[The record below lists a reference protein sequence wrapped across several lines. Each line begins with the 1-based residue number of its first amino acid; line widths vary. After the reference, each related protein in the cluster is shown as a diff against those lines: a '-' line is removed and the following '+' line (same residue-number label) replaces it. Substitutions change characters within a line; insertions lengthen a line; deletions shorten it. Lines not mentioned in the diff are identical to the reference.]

1 MQWTVSTQVSP
12 RTTPRASDAPSPPAG
27 RVGGARL
34 LLPWVLVPLAVLL
47 GYLVLPPAAELR
59 SQYQASALVLVAAP
73 LIAWLLTRRSTVAA
87 HWAGAVVAALLP
99 ALTLVSLNGTDW
111 FFSGPRGDQ
120 SFRME
125 YVARFADSLALQDY
139 TYRDVPAFYSP
150 AWFWIQGLVAQLTDV
165 EAWRLYKW
173 ASIVTLYVAVA
184 VAFAL
189 WRRTCGTRLSALLV
203 AVTVV
208 GLPAAG
214 SGWLGAQ
221 TLMFSGAY
229 EPYAWLVALPLPALL
244 AWFGSARGPFSWRRG
259 LALGALLAAAAWL
272 YLLYALVAVVGV
284 LVLAAWRRDAHRLRE
299 VAVAGLT
306 SVVLVSPWLGRFLV
320 EYVAAGLPPAAA
332 TTWVEDDS
340 YVNLVTLSASPWL
353 WAALLG
359 AVGLLVLDGERHPR
373 VRGVQALGV
382 AVLLL
387 GVVQLVAGQA
397 SSGVLFHRILLVLGL
412 CLLAA
417 ATLTLAVVG
426 PDLRTRALAAWPRV
440 PLRRLAFAALT
451 VLLFLSLSAH
461 AREWMN
467 RDVDLS
473 RLAHNHP
480 YPDGSLP
487 ALASTEGREEAED
500 EEGGDVPV
508 AELAGAIRD
517 AARAAGQEETGVV
530 LTDRISLLATQP
542 FYAYQQWWGLYAN
555 PLGEY
560 AERRAFL
567 ESLEGLPADDVVA
580 RLRADEQA
588 PSVVALEVEDGEV
601 TFDSTDRDA
610 GGDRG
615 SAWSVS
621 FPVELF
627 EGPEFETT
635 RVGDWLV
642 AALRKG

>member
-1 MQWTVSTQVSP
+1 MSTQVSP
-12 RTTPRASDAPSPPAG
+12 RTTPAGATPLPGTAG
-27 RVGGARL
+27 RSGRRSL
-34 LLPWVLVPLAVLL
+34 LLPWVLVPLAVLA

-59 SQYQASALVLVAAP
+59 AQYQASALVLVSAP
-73 LIAWLLTRRSTVAA
+73 LLAWLLTRAAPVAH
-87 HWAGAVVAALLP
+87 HWAGAVAAALLP
-99 ALTLVSLNGTDW
+99 ALTLVALNGTDW
-111 FFSGPRGDQ
+111 YFSGPRGDQ

-125 YVARFADSLALQDY
+125 YVTRFADSLALQDY

-150 AWFWIQGLVAQLTDV
+150 GWFWLQGLVSQLTGV
-165 EAWRLYKW
+165 EGWRIYKW
-173 ASIVTLYVAVA
+173 ASIVTLYLAVV

-189 WRRTCGTRLSALLV
+189 WRRTCSTRLSALLV

-214 SGWLGAQ
+214 SAWLGAQ

-229 EPYAWLVALPLPALL
+229 EPYGWLVALPTPALL

-259 LALGALLAAAAWL
+259 LLLGTALAATAWL

-284 LVLAAWRRDAHRLRE
+284 LAVAAWRRHDTARLRE
-299 VAVAGLT
+299 VAVAGLA

-332 TTWVEDDS
+332 TTWVEGEDS
-340 YVNLVTLSASPWL
+340 YVHLVTLGSSPWL
-353 WAALLG
+353 WVALLG
-359 AVGLLVLDGERHPR
+359 AVGLLVLDGERHR
-373 VRGVQALGV
+373 RLRGVQALGV
-382 AVLLL
+382 AVLVL
-387 GVVQLVAGQA
+387 GLVQLVAGQA
-397 SSGVLFHRILLVLGL
+397 SGGVLFHRILLVLGV

-417 ATLTLAVVG
+417 AVLTLAAVA
-426 PDLRTRALAAWPRV
+426 PDLRARVVAARPGL
-440 PLRRLAFAALT
+440 PLRRLAFALLT
-451 VLLFLSLSAH
+451 VLLFLNLSAH

-473 RLAHNHP
+473 RLAFNHP
-480 YPDGSLP
+480 YPDGTLP

-500 EEGGDVPV
+500 EEPGEVPV
-508 AELAGAIRD
+508 TELADAIR
-517 AARAAGQEETGVV
+517 ASALAAGQERTGAV
-530 LTDRISLLATQP
+530 LTDRIPLLATQP
-542 FYAYQQWWGLYAN
+542 FHGYQQWWGLYAN

-567 ESLEGLPADDVVA
+567 ESLEDLPADRFVE
-580 RLRADEQA
+580 RLRADPQA
-588 PSVVALEVEDGEV
+588 PTVFALEVEDGEV

-610 GGDRG
+610 GGERG

-621 FPVELF
+621 FPADLL
-627 EGPEFETT
+627 EGPEFKST

>member
-1 MQWTVSTQVSP
+1 MNTQVSP
-12 RTTPRASDAPSPPAG
+12 TTTPTGPDEPPQDASG
-27 RVGGARL
+27 RGGRRYL
-34 LLPWVLVPLAVLL
+34 LLPWVVVPLAVWV

-59 SQYQASALVLVAAP
+59 SQYQASALVLVATP
-73 LIAWLLTRRSTVAA
+73 LLAWLLTRSATAA
-87 HWAGAVVAALLP
+87 HHWAGAVVAALLP
-99 ALTLVSLNGTDW
+99 ALSLISLNGTEW
-111 FFSGPRGDQ
+111 YFSGPRGDQ

-125 YVARFADSLALQDY
+125 YVTRFADSLSLQDY
-139 TYRDVPAFYSP
+139 TYLDVPAFYSP
-150 AWFWIQGLVAQLTDV
+150 GWFWLQGLASHLTGV
-165 EAWRLYKW
+165 EGWRIYKW
-173 ASIVTLYVAVA
+173 ASLITLYLAVV

-189 WRRTCGTRLSALLV
+189 WRRTCSTRLSALLV

-221 TLMFSGAY
+221 TLMFAGAY
-229 EPYAWLVALPLPALL
+229 EPYGWLVALPLPALL

-259 LALGALLAAAAWL
+259 VVLGAALAAAAWL

-284 LVLAAWRRDAHRLRE
+284 LAVAVWRRHDTARLRE
-299 VAVAGLT
+299 VVVAGLT
-306 SVVLVSPWLGRFLV
+306 SVLLVSPWLGRFVV
-320 EYVAAGLPPAAA
+320 EYLAAGMPPAAA
-332 TTWVEDDS
+332 TTWVEGEDS
-340 YVNLVTLSASPWL
+340 YVHLVTPSASPWL
-353 WAALLG
+353 WVALLG
-359 AVGLLVLDGERHPR
+359 AGGLLVLDGGRHR
-373 VRGVQALGV
+373 RLRGVQGLGV
-382 AVLLL
+382 AVLVL

-397 SSGVLFHRILLVLGL
+397 SGGVLFHRILLVLGV

-417 ATLTLAVVG
+417 AVLTLAAIA
-426 PDLRTRALAAWPRV
+426 PDLRARVGTALPRL
-440 PLRRLAFAALT
+440 PLRRVAFAALT
-451 VLLFLSLSAH
+451 VLLFLNLSAH

-480 YPDGSLP
+480 YPDGRLP

-508 AELAGAIRD
+508 AELAEAIRGT
-517 AARAAGQEETGVV
+517 ARAAGQEETGVV

-542 FYAYQQWWGLYAN
+542 FHAYQQWWGLYAN

-567 ESLEGLPADDVVA
+567 ESLEGLPADQLTE
-580 RLRADEQA
+580 RLRADDRA
-588 PSVVALEVEDGEV
+588 PTVLALEVEDGEV

-627 EGPEFETT
+627 DGPEFEST

>member
-1 MQWTVSTQVSP
+1 MSTQVSP
-12 RTTPRASDAPSPPAG
+12 RTTPAGPAAPPPDTAG
-27 RVGGARL
+27 RGARLRL
-34 LLPWVLVPLAVLL
+34 LLPWVLVPLAVLA

-59 SQYQASALVLVAAP
+59 AQYQASALVLVSTP
-73 LIAWLLTRRSTVAA
+73 LLAWLLTRAAPVAHHA
-87 HWAGAVVAALLP
+87 AGALVAALVP
-99 ALTLVSLNGTDW
+99 ALSLVALNGTDW

-125 YVARFADSLALQDY
+125 YLTRFADSLALQDY

-150 AWFWIQGLVAQLTDV
+150 GWFWIHGLVSQLTDI

-173 ASIVTLYVAVA
+173 ASIATLYLAVV

-189 WRRTCGTRLSALLV
+189 WRLTCSTRLTALLV

-208 GLPAAG
+208 GLPAVG

-229 EPYAWLVALPLPALL
+229 EPYAWLVALPMPALL
-244 AWFGSARGPFSWRRG
+244 TWFASARGPFSWRRG

-284 LVLAAWRRDAHRLRE
+284 LVVAVWRRHDTARWRE
-299 VAVAGLT
+299 VVVAGLT
-306 SVVLVSPWLGRFLV
+306 SVVLVSPWLVRFLV

-332 TTWVEDDS
+332 TTWVEEDS
-340 YVNLVTLSASPWL
+340 YVGLLTPSASPWL
-353 WAALLG
+353 WVALLG
-359 AVGLLVLDGERHPR
+359 AVALLVLDGERHR
-373 VRGVQALGV
+373 RIRGVQSLGV

-397 SSGVLFHRILLVLGL
+397 SNGVLFHRILLVLGL

-417 ATLTLAVVG
+417 AVLALAAVG
-426 PDLRTRALAAWPRV
+426 PDLRGRALAARPGL

-451 VLLFLSLSAH
+451 VLLFLNLSEH

-480 YPDGSLP
+480 YPDGTLP
-487 ALASTEGREEAED
+487 ALASTEGREVAAD
-500 EEGGDVPV
+500 EEPGEVPV
-508 AELAGAIRD
+508 TELADAIRSS
-517 AARAAGQEETGVV
+517 ARAAGQEETGVV
-530 LTDRISLLATQP
+530 LTDRIPLLVTQP
-542 FYAYQQWWGLYAN
+542 FHGYQQWWGLYAN

-567 ESLEGLPADDVVA
+567 ESLEGLPADQLVE

-588 PSVVALEVEDGEV
+588 PTVFALEVEDGEV
-601 TFDSTDRDA
+601 TFASTDRDA

-615 SAWSVS
+615 DAWSVS
-621 FPVELF
+621 FPVELL

-642 AALRKG
+642 AALREE

>member
-1 MQWTVSTQVSP
+1 MNTQVSP
-12 RTTPRASDAPSPPAG
+12 RTTPTAPAASPSRPAG
-27 RVGGARL
+27 RAGRL
-34 LLPWVLVPLAVLL
+34 QVLLPWVLVPLAVLV

-73 LIAWLLTRRSTVAA
+73 LLAWLLTRRMPVAH

-99 ALTLVSLNGTDW
+99 ALSLVALNGTDW

-125 YVARFADSLALQDY
+125 YVTRFADSLALQDY

-150 AWFWIQGLVAQLTDV
+150 GWFWVQGLVAQLADV

-173 ASIVTLYVAVA
+173 ASIGTLYVAVV

-189 WRRTCGTRLSALLV
+189 WRLTCGTRLAALLV

-244 AWFGSARGPFSWRRG
+244 AWFASARGPFSWRRG
-259 LALGALLAAAAWL
+259 LALGVALAAAAWL

-284 LVLAAWRRDAHRLRE
+284 LVLAAWRRRDSARLPE
-299 VAVAGLT
+299 VAVAGLA
-306 SVVLVSPWLGRFLV
+306 SIVLVSPWLGRFLV

-340 YVNLVTLSASPWL
+340 YVNLVTISASPWM

-373 VRGVQALGV
+373 VRGLQALGV

-397 SSGVLFHRILLVLGL
+397 SGGVLFHRVLLVLGL

-417 ATLTLAVVG
+417 ATLTLAAVG
-426 PDLRTRALAAWPRV
+426 PDLRTRAVGAWPRV

-451 VLLFLSLSAH
+451 VLLFLNLSAH

-467 RDVDLS
+467 REVDLS

-487 ALASTEGREEAED
+487 ALASTEGREVADD
-500 EEGGDVPV
+500 EEGDEVPV
-508 AELAGAIRD
+508 ARLADAIRD
-517 AARAAGQEETGVV
+517 SARAAGQEETGVV

-542 FYAYQQWWGLYAN
+542 FDAYQQWWGLYAN

-560 AERRAFL
+560 AERRSFL
-567 ESLEGLPADDVVA
+567 ESLEGLPADDVVE

-588 PSVVALEVEDGEV
+588 PSVFALEVEDGEV

-627 EGPEFETT
+627 QGPEFETT

>member
-1 MQWTVSTQVSP
+1 MNTQVSP
-12 RTTPRASDAPSPPAG
+12 RTTTTDPAPPPRPAG
-27 RVGGARL
+27 RVGGPRV
-34 LLPWVLVPLAVLL
+34 LLPWVLVPLAVAV

-59 SQYQASALVLVAAP
+59 SQYQASALVLVSAP
-73 LIAWLLTRRSTVAA
+73 LLGWLLTRRTPVAH

-99 ALTLVSLNGTDW
+99 ALTLISLNGTDW

-150 AWFWIQGLVAQLTDV
+150 GWFWLQGLVAQLADV
-165 EAWRLYKW
+165 EAWQVYKW
-173 ASIVTLYVAVA
+173 ASIVTLYLAAVL
-184 VAFAL
+184 AFTL
-189 WRRTCGTRLSALLV
+189 WRLTCSTRLSALLV

-244 AWFGSARGPFSWRRG
+244 AWFAAARGPFSWGRG
-259 LALGALLAAAAWL
+259 LALGAALAGAAWL

-284 LVLAAWRRDAHRLRE
+284 LVLVAWRRNSARLRE
-299 VAVAGLT
+299 VAVAGGT
-306 SVVLVSPWLGRFLV
+306 SIVLVSPWLGRFLV
-320 EYVAAGLPPAAA
+320 EYLAAGLPPAAA

-340 YVNLVTLSASPWL
+340 YVNLVTISASPWL

-387 GVVQLVAGQA
+387 GAVQLVAGQA
-397 SSGVLFHRILLVLGL
+397 SGGVLFHRVLLVLGL

-426 PDLRTRALAAWPRV
+426 PDLAARAAGAWPRV

-451 VLLFLSLSAH
+451 VLLFLNLSAH

-487 ALASTEGREEAED
+487 ALASTEGREVAED
-500 EEGGDVPV
+500 EEGGEVPV
-508 AELAGAIRD
+508 SELSEAIRD
-517 AARAAGQEETGVV
+517 SARAAGQAETGVV

-567 ESLEGLPADDVVA
+567 ESLEGLPADAVVE
-580 RLRADEQA
+580 RLRADDRA
-588 PSVVALEVEDGEV
+588 PTVFALEVDDGEV

-627 EGPEFETT
+627 EGPDFETT
-635 RVGDWLV
+635 RAGDWLV
-642 AALRKG
+642 AALREG